1 MADADESDRVAGTGA
16 TGPDRF
22 RQAAELRAE
31 LEGTRLTRAERAS
44 ARQQLAALE
53 GLDGDAEDPP
63 SVRGADRTARRNRAA
78 PEGEQGLQI
87 NPNLKRDVTALIA
100 SLAEKIGAVAEHDQ
114 PLADRLRQLEE
125 SAGRRGQVNTI
136 QLRTRLAHA
145 VEDVEKLVGSVPMG
159 ETLRRELQGLAG
171 TVPGLS
177 NARAVELLRS
187 TPKIENAALV
197 QDIRRV
203 AAGIALLSDQ
213 DTAEVG
219 SRLDALENRIR
230 LSEAPAAPS
239 ARREA
244 ASPES
249 VARQA
254 APVDSAAAL
263 AARFREF
270 AQESPAGLR
279 ARSLDPQSFERAG
292 APPVAAAAVN
302 PLIALM
308 RHVAGERESRE
319 QAPPGRQASL
329 ADRLAAFERDRA
341 APRQQTETLGAGERA
356 GRTALDA
363 LRSFA
368 SGPGEAVLTRIQDA
382 AKATPG
388 GIAAVLSEMKDGGR
402 FADLR
407 QEFNAALV
415 SERGFKAA
423 YDRATGALAEYG
435 RLREGAE
442 AILGQRNDLAAVAG
456 RFERIDAELGQ
467 AAESLPGRRDGKS
480 ALGEISDKAR
490 EIIEK
495 AIEGARN
502 LFGAAPRAASSG
514 ASPG

>member
-1 MADADESDRVAGTGA
+1 MADPNESEGVAGTGA

-22 RQAAELRAE
+22 QEAAELRAE
-31 LEGTRLTRAERAS
+31 LDGTRLTRPERAS

-63 SVRGADRTARRNRAA
+63 PAHDADRAARRNRAA
-78 PEGEQGLQI
+78 PAGESGLQI
-87 NPNLKRDVTALIA
+87 NPTLKSEVTALIA
-100 SLAEKIGAVAEHDQ
+100 TLAGTIGAMTEQDR

-136 QLRTRLAHA
+136 QFRTRLAHA
-145 VEDVEKLVGSVPMG
+145 VEDVEKLVGTLPMG
-159 ETLRRELQGLAG
+159 ETLRQELQGLAG

-177 NARAVELLRS
+177 NGRATELLRS

-230 LSEAPAAPS
+230 LSEAPAG
-239 ARREA
+239 RREA
-244 ASPES
+244 ASPAS
-249 VARQA
+249 AARQPAPGGNGA
-254 APVDSAAAL
+254 AE
-263 AARFREF
+263 AARFRAF
-270 AQESPAGLR
+270 AQEDPGSVR
-279 ARSLDPQSFERAG
+279 APSTDRQNFERTN
-292 APPVAAAAVN
+292 APAAAVAVN
-302 PLIALM
+302 PIIALM
-308 RHVAGERESRE
+308 RHVTGDREPRE
-319 QAPPGRQASL
+319 PAPPGRQTSL
-329 ADRLAAFERDRA
+329 TDRLAAFERDRA
-341 APRQQTETLGAGERA
+341 APRQQAEDLGAGERA
-356 GRTALDA
+356 GRAALDA

-388 GIAAVLSEMKDGGR
+388 GIAAVLSEMRDGGR

-415 SERGFKAA
+415 SERGFKTA
-423 YDRATGALAEYG
+423 YDRATGALAAYG

-442 AILGQRNDLAAVAG
+442 AILGRRNDLAAVAG

-467 AAESLPGRRDGKS
+467 AAESLPGRRDGTS

-490 EIIEK
+490 AIIEK
-495 AIEGARN
+495 AMEGARN
-502 LFGAAPRAASSG
+502 LFRAGPRAASPG